1 MMQFATHAV
10 AWAGSAVGLSLPEP
24 TANTSKSCA
33 ASQAN
38 PPAME
43 HAQSSSLE
51 PPPKTFKQLV
61 DEGFELQT
69 TTKTLSAKRT
79 VLLDFLQ
86 EKGQHASARFRTS
99 HHAENELRS
108 LDRKINQLQLQSRSS
123 SLALK
128 KMAVHDVVA
137 TNDVAMF
144 STIHSAS
151 SRTSSTESSSG
162 FNDHDSIADKHRGSK
177 SGGIG
182 PGWNRQIFSRPSSA
196 SSDVERTSSSSSTE
210 SFATPSATPRQSQSA
225 MSKSE
230 GLAKA
235 TWSSF
240 QLFQGLSKEQVARC
254 IDTMKVKNYAVGQR
268 IITKGTVGTKMYFI
282 DVGAARAS
290 INGVTANEFKS
301 GEYFGEIAFVSTC
314 KKVLRNVN
322 FNLREH
328 EKVDKTSLSS
338 VLTMRQAD
346 VYATAQSR
354 MLEFSVKDLL
364 TALKG
369 DLKSNEHV
377 LASLSRTSD
386 VRLALWNTIQ
396 KRKEKCPATSQT
408 S

>member
-99 HHAENELRS
+99 HHAEHELRS

-137 TNDVAMF
+137 TNDVMF

-301 GEYFGEIAFVSTC
+301 GEYFGEIAFASTC